1 MIKALMVEDDPDIA
15 ELLEEYLA
23 KFNIQ
28 LRNIENPKHLMDILK
43 NERYDLLIL
52 DLTLPYMDGLEVCKR
67 VRERYDIPIIISSA
81 RGDTSDKVV
90 GLELGADD
98 YIAKPYEPRELVARI
113 QAVLRRYKRVQEEG
127 SGEFRVDR
135 DKMLIYKG
143 NQVLEL
149 TVAEYEVLALLI
161 ENRGRV
167 LSRDYILENTSSM
180 HWDSI
185 DRSVDVIV
193 SRIRKK
199 LGDDPKSPKYI
210 KSVRGV
216 GYKFVG

>member
-1 MIKALMVEDDPDIA
+1 MVEDDPDIA
-15 ELLEEYLA
+15 ELLQEYLA
-23 KFNIQ
+23 KFNIE
-28 LRNIENPKHLMDILK
+28 LKNIENPKYIMDMLK
-43 NERYDLLIL
+43 NEHYDLLIL
-52 DLTLPYMDGLEVCKR
+52 DLTLPYMDGLEVCRR

-113 QAVLRRYKRVQEEG
+113 QAVLRRYKR
-127 SGEFRVDR
+127 SSSPRDSEFQLDR
-135 DKMLIYKG
+135 ERMQIYKSG
-143 NQVLEL
+143 KLLEL

-180 HWDSI
+180 HWDSV
-185 DRSVDVIV
+185 DRSVDVII
-193 SRIRKK
+193 SRLRRKI
-199 LGDDPKSPKYI
+199 GDDSKSPKYI

>member
-1 MIKALMVEDDPDIA
+1 VQ
-15 ELLEEYLA
+15 
-23 KFNIQ
+23 NGQ
-28 LRNIENPKHLMDILK
+28 
-43 NERYDLLIL
+43 
-52 DLTLPYMDGLEVCKR
+52 GEV
-67 VRERYDIPIIISSA
+67 YIPIIISSA

-98 YIAKPYEPRELVARI
+98 YIAKPYEPGELVARI
-113 QAVLRRYKRVQEEG
+113 QAVLRRYRKAQEER
-127 SGEFRVDR
+127 SEEFRVDR

-143 NQVLEL
+143 GEVLDL

-161 ENRGRV
+161 ENRSRV

-185 DRSVDVIV
+185 DRSVDVII

-199 LGDDPKSPKYI
+199 LGDEPKSPKYI
-210 KSVRGV
+210 KSVRGI

>member
-15 ELLEEYLA
+15 ELLEEYLS
-23 KFNIQ
+23 KFNIK
-28 LRNIENPKHLMDILK
+28 LRNIENPKYLMDILK
-43 NERYDLLIL
+43 NEEYDLLIL

-67 VRERYDIPIIISSA
+67 VRERYEIPIIISSA

-113 QAVLRRYKRVQEEG
+113 QAVMRRYKKTKDKE
-127 SGEFRVDR
+127 GEFTVDR
-135 DKMLIYKG
+135 EKMQIYKG
-143 NQVLEL
+143 EEALEL

-180 HWDSI
+180 HWDSV

-193 SRIRKK
+193 SRLRKK
-199 LGDDPKSPKYI
+199 LGDDSRNPRYI
-210 KSVRGV
+210 KSIRGI